1 MRDGFCTMQRL
12 GFWGVVLAMLIV
24 AGTMPAHGAETLGE
38 RVRQILERRGLG
50 ADALNVI
57 DNLVSHEGPPPPAA
71 PALVRELLKHPL
83 AAVDAATLFDRGVPV
98 ALRRLVETAA
108 GPPRQPRAMAI
119 TELLTPHLEKLAE
132 AQRLLR
138 AAASEG
144 IGAPAILKT
153 LNSRAPSA
161 EDLRGVM
168 RAVDSERLARAN
180 THFVDAVAGLIAALR
195 AAPQASFPDSGTRF
209 QSPIGLVVVGTTR
222 DDVHG
227 ADAALI
233 IDPGGND
240 RYTRAPAVDG
250 NISIIVDLAGN
261 DQYGGADVVVHGL
274 SAIVDFAG
282 DDRYV
287 MSGAGQGAAIAGVSL
302 LVDFA
307 GDDVYEAGFFAQGAA
322 AFGWGAVIDFVG
334 NDRYRVHASGQGY
347 GMAGGVGLLW
357 DRAGNDRYTASG
369 LPDTF
374 DRGGGVSF
382 AQGAAYGFRT
392 SLGGGI
398 GILRDDA
405 GDDRYTAEMFAQGVG
420 YYYGLGLLW
429 DRGGNDRYQAVR
441 YAQGNGVHEAVGVLR
456 DESGNDSYSASV
468 GVSQGMGLDLA
479 VGVLYDGAG
488 DDSYRG
494 DTLVQGA
501 ATSNG
506 IGILIDTG
514 GADQWQLG
522 CGQGWGDADGARG
535 MPTMGLMLHD
545 PARATHTRA
554 GKPFAS
560 SAHSTALGGP
570 LARVHVPAATPAA
583 AGACP
588 AIDSGTTS
596 LADLPITEALA
607 RAMPGLAGGKPDA
620 AAYAHAL
627 RQLTTRLRD
636 SSAELPRDDFNVL
649 WTLGRVLECAAQAAT
664 DAEIDAMHNDIE
676 YALRAEPA
684 HAFAGVLLTVLR
696 SRPLAAARMQAL
708 LQPLT
713 RHPACSVRAGVLRL
727 MESSRAGGEVSESL
741 EQLTQQAQAGL
752 VDACWRLQLAAR
764 DVLRRLNVP
773 FDERRLPLFLR
784 LEQAR

>member
-1 MRDGFCTMQRL
+1 MRDGFCKMERL
-12 GFWGVVLAMLIV
+12 GFWGIVLAMLIV
-24 AGTMPAHGAETLGE
+24 AGTMPVHGAEALGE

-71 PALVRELLKHPL
+71 PTLVRELLKHPL
-83 AAVDAATLFDRGVPV
+83 SAVDAATLFDRGVPV
-98 ALRRLVETAA
+98 ALRRLVETAV
-108 GPPRQPRAMAI
+108 GPPRQPSALAI
-119 TELLTPHLEKLAE
+119 TERLTPHLDKLAA
-132 AQRLLR
+132 AQGLLR
-138 AAASEG
+138 AAAPEG

-168 RAVDSERLARAN
+168 RAVDGERLARAHA
-180 THFVDAVAGLIAALR
+180 HFVDAVAGLIAALR
-195 AAPQASFPDSGTRF
+195 AVPQASFPDSVTRF
-209 QSPIGLVVVGTTR
+209 QSPIGLVVIGTTR

-233 IDPGGND
+233 IDQGGND
-240 RYTRAPAVDG
+240 RYTRAPTVDG

-322 AFGWGAVIDFVG
+322 AFGWGEVIDLAG
-334 NDRYRVHASGQGY
+334 NDRYQVRTSGQGY

-374 DRGGGVSF
+374 DRGGSVSF
-382 AQGAAYGFRT
+382 AQGAAYGYRT

-405 GDDRYTAEMFAQGVG
+405 GDDSYIAEMFAQGVG

-456 DESGNDSYSASV
+456 DESGNDSYSAAV

-494 DTLVQGA
+494 ESLVQGA

-514 GADQWQLG
+514 GTDQWQLG
-522 CGQGWGDADGARG
+522 GGQGWGDADGARG

-545 PARATHTRA
+545 PTRATHTRA
-554 GKPFAS
+554 GKSFSS
-560 SAHSTALGGP
+560 SAGSIGLGGP
-570 LARVHVPAATPAA
+570 LARVHVPAATPAVA
-583 AGACP
+583 VGACP
-588 AIDSGTTS
+588 AIDSGTTV
-596 LADLPITEALA
+596 LAELPITEALS

-636 SSAELPRDDFNVL
+636 SIAELPRDDFNVL

-664 DAEIDAMHNDIE
+664 EAEIDALRRDIE
-676 YALRAEPA
+676 QALRVEPA

-696 SRPLAAARMQAL
+696 SRPLAAARMQTL

-727 MESSRAGGEVSESL
+727 MESSGVGELSEPVESL
-741 EQLTQQAQAGL
+741 TQRAQAGL
-752 VDACWRLQLAAR
+752 TDACWRLQLAAR

-773 FDERRLPLFLR
+773 FDEQRLPLFLR
-784 LEQAR
+784 LGPAQ